1 MAKVIWYEVYKAVPN
16 MFDGDMEITRFQS
29 TTDEKEAFDL
39 VNDDRNTIKRF
50 SVERTSTY
58 SPYDGEQN
66 HDRNA

>member
-1 MAKVIWYEVYKAVPN
+1 MATIIWYEVYKAIPN

-50 SVERTSTY
+50 TR
-58 SPYDGEQN
+58 DGEKLSI
-66 HDRNA
+66 HIWTKEKPYWS